1 MRQEA
6 GSKHSR
12 MPKQRQNQS
21 LMRQQMVPHPVKM
34 TMKRSRISKMVG
46 ARRAT
51 EPKRVQTQLRP
62 FRRGLVLLT
71 VGVGLAACDDLTR
84 FEQER
89 YECNL
94 NRQGL
99 VEVDMR
105 STRTGD
111 EVTVTFSDET
121 VAAVIMESND
131 STFTLVKDNLIMR
144 IDRESGT
151 IRMTRGTRYVNIAC
165 TRTIFRM

>member
-1 MRQEA
+1 
-6 GSKHSR
+6 
-12 MPKQRQNQS
+12 
-21 LMRQQMVPHPVKM
+21 M
-34 TMKRSRISKMVG
+34 TE

-51 EPKRVQTQLRP
+51 EASRVQAQLRP
-62 FRRGLVLLT
+62 FRRGLALLT
-71 VGVGLAACDDLTR
+71 IGVGLAACDDLTR

-99 VEVDMR
+99 LEIDMR
-105 STRTGD
+105 STKTGD

-121 VAAVIMESND
+121 VAAVIMESSD
-131 STFTLVKDNLIMR
+131 STFTLAKDNLIMR

-151 IRMTRGTRYVNIAC
+151 IRMTRGTRFVNIAC
-165 TRTIFRM
+165 TRTVFRM

>member
-1 MRQEA
+1 MA
-6 GSKHSR
+6 D
-12 MPKQRQNQS
+12 
-21 LMRQQMVPHPVKM
+21 
-34 TMKRSRISKMVG
+34 

-51 EPKRVQTQLRP
+51 ETKRVQTQLRP
-62 FRRGLVLLT
+62 FRRGLALLA

-99 VEVDMR
+99 LEVDMR

-144 IDRESGT
+144 IDRET
-151 IRMTRGTRYVNIAC
+151 PAP
-165 TRTIFRM
+165 FA

>member
-1 MRQEA
+1 MA
-6 GSKHSR
+6 D
-12 MPKQRQNQS
+12 
-21 LMRQQMVPHPVKM
+21 
-34 TMKRSRISKMVG
+34 

-51 EPKRVQTQLRP
+51 ETKRVKTQLLP
-62 FRRGLVLLT
+62 FRQGLALLA

-99 VEVDMR
+99 LEVDMR

-144 IDRESGT
+144 IDRDSGT
-151 IRMTRGTRYVNIAC
+151 IRMTRGTRYVNIGC
-165 TRTIFRM
+165 TRTVFRM

>member
-1 MRQEA
+1 MA
-6 GSKHSR
+6 D
-12 MPKQRQNQS
+12 
-21 LMRQQMVPHPVKM
+21 
-34 TMKRSRISKMVG
+34 

-51 EPKRVQTQLRP
+51 ETKRVQTQLRP
-62 FRRGLVLLT
+62 FRQGLALLA

-99 VEVDMR
+99 LEVDMR

-131 STFTLVKDNLIMR
+131 SIFTLAKENLIMR
-144 IDRESGT
+144 IDRETGT
-151 IRMTRGTRYVNIAC
+151 IRMTRGTRYVNIGC
-165 TRTIFRM
+165 TRTVFRM

>member
-1 MRQEA
+1 MA
-6 GSKHSR
+6 
-12 MPKQRQNQS
+12 
-21 LMRQQMVPHPVKM
+21 
-34 TMKRSRISKMVG
+34 G
-46 ARRAT
+46 ARSTT
-51 EPKRVQTQLRP
+51 ETKGVQTQLRP
-62 FRRGLVLLT
+62 LKRGLALLAL
-71 VGVGLAACDDLTR
+71 GCGLAACDDLTR

-94 NRQGL
+94 NMQGL

-105 STRTGD
+105 STSTGD
-111 EVTVTFSDET
+111 QVTVTFSDET
-121 VAAVIMESND
+121 IAAVIMESND

-165 TRTIFRM
+165 TRTVFRM

>member
-1 MRQEA
+1 MA
-6 GSKHSR
+6 D
-12 MPKQRQNQS
+12 
-21 LMRQQMVPHPVKM
+21 
-34 TMKRSRISKMVG
+34 

-51 EPKRVQTQLRP
+51 ETKRVQRQLRG
-62 FRRGLVLLT
+62 FRQGLALLA

-99 VEVDMR
+99 LEVDMR

-144 IDRESGT
+144 IDRDSGT
-151 IRMTRGTRYVNIAC
+151 IRMARGTRYVNIAC
-165 TRTIFRM
+165 TRTVFRM

>member
-1 MRQEA
+1 
-6 GSKHSR
+6 
-12 MPKQRQNQS
+12 
-21 LMRQQMVPHPVKM
+21 MVDE
-34 TMKRSRISKMVG
+34 
-46 ARRAT
+46 RRAT

-62 FRRGLVLLT
+62 FRRGLALLA

-99 VEVDMR
+99 LEVDMR

-144 IDRESGT
+144 IDRETGT

-165 TRTIFRM
+165 TRTVFRM

>member
-1 MRQEA
+1 
-6 GSKHSR
+6 
-12 MPKQRQNQS
+12 
-21 LMRQQMVPHPVKM
+21 MRQQMVQHPVKM
-34 TMKRSRISKMVG
+34 TMKQSRINKMAD

-51 EPKRVQTQLRP
+51 ETKRVQTQLRS
-62 FRRGLVLLT
+62 FRQGLALLA
-71 VGVGLAACDDLTR
+71 VGVGLVACDDLTR

-99 VEVDMR
+99 LEVDMR

-121 VAAVIMESND
+121 VAAVILESSD
-131 STFTLVKDNLIMR
+131 SIFTLAKDNLIMR

-151 IRMTRGTRYVNIAC
+151 IRMTRGTRYINIAC
-165 TRTIFRM
+165 TRTVFRM

>member
-1 MRQEA
+1 MRQGA

-12 MPKQRQNQS
+12 MPKRRQNQS
-21 LMRQQMVPHPVKM
+21 LVRQQMVLHPVKM
-34 TMKRSRISKMVG
+34 TMKRSRINKMAD

-51 EPKRVQTQLRP
+51 ETKRVQRQLRP
-62 FRRGLVLLT
+62 FRQGLALLA

-99 VEVDMR
+99 LEVDMR

-111 EVTVTFSDET
+111 EVTVTFIDEN

-165 TRTIFRM
+165 TRTVFRM

>member
-1 MRQEA
+1 M
-6 GSKHSR
+6 
-12 MPKQRQNQS
+12 
-21 LMRQQMVPHPVKM
+21 KM
-34 TMKRSRISKMVG
+34 TMKRTQINKMAG
-46 ARRAT
+46 ARGAKET
-51 EPKRVQTQLRP
+51 KWAQTQLRP
-62 FRRGLVLLT
+62 LKRGLALLAL
-71 VGVGLAACDDLTR
+71 GCGLAACYDPTR

-94 NRQGL
+94 NMQGL

-105 STRTGD
+105 STSTGD
-111 EVTVTFSDET
+111 QVTVTFSDET
-121 VAAVIMESND
+121 IAAVIMESND

-165 TRTIFRM
+165 TRTVFRM

>member
-1 MRQEA
+1 MAEE
-6 GSKHSR
+6 
-12 MPKQRQNQS
+12 
-21 LMRQQMVPHPVKM
+21 
-34 TMKRSRISKMVG
+34 
-46 ARRAT
+46 RRAT
-51 EPKRVQTQLRP
+51 ETKWAQTQLCLV
-62 FRRGLVLLT
+62 RRALALLA

-99 VEVDMR
+99 LEVDMR

-121 VAAVIMESND
+121 VAAVIMESSD

-165 TRTIFRM
+165 TRTVFRM

>member
-1 MRQEA
+1 MAE
-6 GSKHSR
+6 
-12 MPKQRQNQS
+12 
-21 LMRQQMVPHPVKM
+21 
-34 TMKRSRISKMVG
+34 

-51 EPKRVQTQLRP
+51 EIKRVHTKLRP
-62 FRRGLVLLT
+62 FRRGLALLA
-71 VGVGLAACDDLTR
+71 VGVGLSACDDLTR

-94 NRQGL
+94 NSQGL
-99 VEVDMR
+99 LEVDMR
-105 STRTGD
+105 STRAGD

-121 VAAVIMESND
+121 VAAVIMESSD

-165 TRTIFRM
+165 KRTVFRM

>member
-1 MRQEA
+1 
-6 GSKHSR
+6 
-12 MPKQRQNQS
+12 
-21 LMRQQMVPHPVKM
+21 
-34 TMKRSRISKMVG
+34 MVG
-46 ARRAT
+46 ACRAT
-51 EPKRVQTQLRP
+51 EPKRAQTQLHP
-62 FRRGLVLLT
+62 FRRGVALLA
-71 VGVGLAACDDLTR
+71 VCVGLVACDDLTR

-89 YECNL
+89 YACNL

-144 IDRESGT
+144 IDRETGT

-165 TRTIFRM
+165 TRTVFRM